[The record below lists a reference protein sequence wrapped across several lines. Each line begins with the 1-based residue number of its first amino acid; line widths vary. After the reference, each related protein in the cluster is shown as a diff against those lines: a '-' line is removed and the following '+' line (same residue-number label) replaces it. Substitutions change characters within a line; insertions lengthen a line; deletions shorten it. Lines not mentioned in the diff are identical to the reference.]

1 MLISLELLLHL
12 HYLLCSDLMFSFS
25 SLTRRSRRKTINN
38 FYSQLHLIIRIETRT
53 NQRIERRIRCLLWES
68 IHRRQSVILSY
79 FLVGLWKEKRVWKM
93 KKFQFVFVF
102 ARMGQSM
109 KTHFT
114 WWGIEAKHQL
124 KWNEWI
130 WIAVC
135 SVTVFF
141 FWPRIGLLLVSSIGL
156 MNMLGKLKRMRRKKL
171 ERALKN
177 NEYAQVHT

>member
-1 MLISLELLLHL
+1 MLYFVLHPLILLLCTFPNHPTIEVRINAAITWTAAPPPL
-12 HYLLCSDLMFSFS
+12 PSLRQLDVLILIINKKKSKEDNKQFLFSVTFNNTNRNPNEPTNRTPHPLS
-25 SLTRRSRRKTINN
+25 SLRNHPS
-38 FYSQLHLIIRIETRT
+38 SSV
-53 NQRIERRIRCLLWES
+53 C
-68 IHRRQSVILSY
+68 QSVILSY

-141 FWPRIGLLLVSSIGL
+141 GQ
-156 MNMLGKLKRMRRKKL
+156 
-171 ERALKN
+171 E
-177 NEYAQVHT
+177 